1 MPADTE
7 RLFAVANRLLRWGH
21 ANGGM
26 LSPTFIALRDDLPDV
41 AIEFAVR
48 PEQFPEATLQEVVYG
63 LDPAAVA
70 IAVEGTITADTAKHK
85 ALVLSVL
92 SGSDAGG
99 AQASA
104 SQSIH
109 AWEVVTSAL
118 GVPGLGAKLP
128 VQGSTA
134 NLLPLA
140 QVPRGDL
147 AEVRDPAEHFVHP
160 ADEEIDLAGRKRTS
174 LDVGAINRWAQAPEP
189 ARRVA
194 VLGTAS
200 QLELLQSNGLLP
212 PVSIVEVPEQR

>member
-1 MPADTE
+1 MPADNE

-26 LSPTFIALRDDLPDV
+26 LSPTFIALRDGLPDV

-48 PEQFPEATLQEVVYG
+48 PEKFPEATLQEVVYG

-70 IAVEGTITADTAKHK
+70 IAVEGTITTETAKHD

-92 SGSDAGG
+92 SGSNEPD
-99 AQASA
+99 
-104 SQSIH
+104 QSIH

-118 GVPGLGAKLP
+118 GVPRLGASLP

-140 QVPRGDL
+140 QVPRGNLD
-147 AEVRDPAEHFVHP
+147 EVRDPGDHFVHP
-160 ADEEIDLAGRKRTS
+160 AGEEIDLAGRKRTS
-174 LDVGAINRWAQAPEP
+174 LDVGAINRWAQLTEP

-194 VLGTAS
+194 VLGNAA
-200 QLELLQSNGLLP
+200 QLELLQRNGLLP
-212 PVSIVEVPEQR
+212 PVNVIEVAEPD